1 MLKPAIIIVPGA
13 LHRPEHY
20 QGIVNRLH
28 KLQYEAVAVS
38 MPALSS
44 SPPQPTWAEDVEAIR
59 KATFNFFES
68 GQDVVLV
75 GHSYSGILISEA
87 SKGLSRKD
95 RPKGQGAVVRLI
107 YMCAIAVPVGESLT
121 GQLEPRT
128 PQEVEAFREVYAR
141 AGGLGPDEVIQIS
154 FSLPYTVLAN
164 ILTANRH
171 LQEGSISLL
180 DADKVRDVLYN
191 KCDPKVADWAIS
203 LLGKQ
208 PVTTM
213 STPATHAA
221 WLEIPSTY
229 LICEADLAVPECV
242 QLRMAKQ
249 GNGAFD
255 IVRCQEGHAPCLSN
269 PDLVVRMIRNAAG
282 EAIEI

>member
-20 QGIVNRLH
+20 QGIVSRLH

-38 MPALSS
+38 MPSLSS
-44 SPPQPTWAEDVEAIR
+44 SPPQPTWTEDVEAIR
-59 KATFNFFES
+59 KAIFKFSES

-95 RPKGQGAVVRLI
+95 LPHGEGAVVRLI

-128 PQEVEAFREVYAR
+128 PQEVEAFRE
-141 AGGLGPDEVIQIS
+141 
-154 FSLPYTVLAN
+154 
-164 ILTANRH
+164 
-171 LQEGSISLL
+171 EGSISLL

-191 KCDPKVADWAIS
+191 KCEPKVADWAIS

-229 LICEADLAVPECV
+229 LICEDDLAVPECV